1 MKAAV
6 VGQPGAPFAAQARQ
20 SAVATSSPVTSQ
32 LKALMPASLAIMGT
46 TALDF
51 VLVVMVH
58 TSKLIIFLWDEKPRP
73 NVIGA

>member
-1 MKAAV
+1 
-6 VGQPGAPFAAQARQ
+6 
-20 SAVATSSPVTSQ
+20 
-32 LKALMPASLAIMGT
+32 MPASLAIMGT

-58 TSKLIIFLWDEKPRP
+58 TSELIIFLWDEKPRP